1 MSIPDDKLS
10 VDPLPGIWLSPDELF
25 HLPIEDYEAG
35 PLAIGDTSKGLHHQ
49 IWKLTYDG
57 GTGDLIVTP
66 EVTLTPVT
74 IITVAN
80 VTQCTFAFDQN
91 GDVTIAYTVGGVAFM
106 YWYDTDEPAW
116 VTTQLADGVTNPT
129 VCLDDK
135 RTTQT
140 NSSDILLLYTIEE
153 TPGVFTL
160 YSREQRDRFTDETL
174 LKVGTRQYIRKL
186 GMHKELRV
194 QIGLSTTLY

>member
-10 VDPLPGIWLSPDELF
+10 VTPVTAAWLPPDELF
-25 HLPIEDYEAG
+25 RLPNEDYEAG
-35 PLAIGDTSKGLHHQ
+35 PVAISDTTKGLHHQ
-49 IWKLTYDG
+49 VWHLTYDS
-57 GTGDLIVTP
+57 GTGNLQVTP
-66 EVTLTPVT
+66 ENTGIPIT
-74 IITVAN
+74 IITVAG

-91 GDVTIAYTVGGVAFM
+91 GDVTIAYTAGGLPFM
-106 YWYDTDEPAW
+106 YWYDTDVPAW
-116 VTTQLADGVTNPT
+116 VTTQLVDGAITPT

-140 NSSDILLLYTIEE
+140 NSSDILLFYTIED
-153 TPGVFTL
+153 TPGVYTL

-174 LKVGTRQYIRKL
+174 LKVGTRPYLRKL

-194 QIGLSTTLY
+194 QIGLSNTVI